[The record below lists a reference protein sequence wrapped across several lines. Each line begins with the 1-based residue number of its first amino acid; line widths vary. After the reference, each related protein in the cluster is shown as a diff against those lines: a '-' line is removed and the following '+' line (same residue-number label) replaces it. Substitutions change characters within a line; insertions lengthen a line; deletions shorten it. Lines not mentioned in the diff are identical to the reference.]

1 MTSLVR
7 SLFAAAVFA
16 AGSVSALALSSSD
29 AGEIVRAQIII
40 NKVIEVMKKYQ
51 TSNLVLEAPAPV
63 AGNGGKYVLPY
74 LADGQMTEW
83 AGKIVNI
90 TAGKIVG
97 EKVGDKATDA
107 VASKIPF
114 GGLAGGLIKKKSKEM
129 TTVAFLGGAEFIRKH
144 SDQSFN
150 NLEDYAVYLQA
161 RHGGTAG
168 FQNALAAAMAVYPD
182 LEGTYEA
189 AIQKAFKAQSAKAAA
204 AAAGATSATPKS

>member
-7 SLFAAAVFA
+7 TLVAAAVFA
-16 AGSVSALALSSSD
+16 VGSLSALALSSHD
-29 AGEIVRAQIII
+29 AGEIVRAQILI
-40 NKVIEVMKKYQ
+40 NKVLEVMKKYQ

-63 AGNGGKYVLPY
+63 AGNSGKYVLPY

-97 EKVGDKATDA
+97 EKVGEKATDA

-129 TTVAFLGGAEFIRKH
+129 TTVAFLGGPEFIRKH
-144 SDQSFN
+144 SNQSFN
-150 NLEDYAVYLQA
+150 TLEDYAVYLHA
-161 RHGGTAG
+161 RHSHDAG
-168 FQNALAAAMAVYPD
+168 FQNALAAAMAVYPA

-189 AIQKAFKAQSAKAAA
+189 AIQKAYQTQAAQAAARAAA
-204 AAAGATSATPKS
+204 ATPASKS